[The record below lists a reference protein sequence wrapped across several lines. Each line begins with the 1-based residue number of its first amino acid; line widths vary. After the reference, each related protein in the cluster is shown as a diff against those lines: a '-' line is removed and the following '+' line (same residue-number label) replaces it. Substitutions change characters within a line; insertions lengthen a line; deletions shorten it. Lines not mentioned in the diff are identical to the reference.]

1 MQGAAGQAHDPVAG
15 GAQPVRDDSRDG
27 VGARE
32 PGEEGKE
39 GLTRSQYDPAERGP
53 ISDSLVGSR
62 TDLES
67 RIMPRP
73 CWNFWG
79 HYWPISRVSDHLR
92 TGPVDLGICPPLRQK
107 ARSVP
112 VVMEPIPLL
121 PSKHLTNFFR

>member
-1 MQGAAGQAHDPVAG
+1 MVCSLDAQGAAGQAHGPVAG
-15 GAQPVRDDSRDG
+15 GARPVRDDSRAGG
-27 VGARE
+27 VGGPARRA
-32 PGEEGKE
+32 EGGQE
-39 GLTRSQYDPAERGP
+39 GLTRSRYDPAERGP

-92 TGPVDLGICPPLRQK
+92 TGPVDLGICPL
-107 ARSVP
+107 SVSGP
-112 VVMEPIPLL
+112 VL
-121 PSKHLTNFFR
+121 

>member
-1 MQGAAGQAHDPVAG
+1 MQGPDMQGAAGRAHDPVAG

-92 TGPVDLGICPPLRQK
+92 TGPVDLGVCPL
-107 ARSVP
+107 SVRRP
-112 VVMEPIPLL
+112 VPYQ
-121 PSKHLTNFFR
+121 

>member
-1 MQGAAGQAHDPVAG
+1 MQELYMQGAAGQAHNPVAG
-15 GAQPVRDDSRDG
+15 GVQPVRDDSRNG
-27 VGARE
+27 VGVCEMR
-32 PGEEGKE
+32 GEGKE
-39 GLTRSQYDPAERGP
+39 DLTRSRYDPAERGP

-92 TGPVDLGICPPLRQK
+92 TGPVDLGICPLSIK
-107 ARSVP
+107 RSV
-112 VVMEPIPLL
+112 LYQ
-121 PSKHLTNFFR
+121 